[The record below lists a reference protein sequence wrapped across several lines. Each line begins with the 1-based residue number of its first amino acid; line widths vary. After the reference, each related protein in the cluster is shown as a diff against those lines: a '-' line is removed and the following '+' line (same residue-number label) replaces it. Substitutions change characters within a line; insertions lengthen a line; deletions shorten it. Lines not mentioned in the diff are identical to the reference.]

1 LVLSSNVWTGSQRC
15 GYTPFPPRHTTP
27 PVSKRKIPAAV
38 QSFPRAR
45 IQIECADFTKPPSAL
60 QGERTISS
68 NQHKRTRLWLTS
80 PHFYPT
86 YGGAQNRYR
95 SYIPGLLARD
105 LDVRVMTGTPQ
116 IQERSEAD
124 SDESWYEAAPGNW
137 LPQTILDG
145 APLERIRLPDSKNRA
160 RTQIYYDA
168 LQEVCQRAAEGPTVA
183 QLLTNMRPQA
193 LPWLRR
199 LKDSGVATV
208 YSVSQ
213 FPTWQRKPVK
223 RILRTRGY
231 RQVYNAFDALVT
243 NSEAIQTFLRDLG
256 VTTRIEY
263 IPNGVNL
270 QRFHPPRSE
279 PEHQARVALREK
291 FGIPTEHK
299 IIVAVGAIMPR
310 KGPDKV
316 LQAWRR
322 ILPQL
327 PNTHVMFVGPRADS
341 HDPKLQKFSTEI
353 EGLVASSGATD
364 QVHFT
369 GIVDDVENYLRA
381 ADVFI
386 LASNREG
393 TPNSVLE
400 AMATGLPC
408 LVTPFLGISAGIG
421 QAGEHYQLV
430 EREPEAIASAL
441 TGLLQNDAM
450 GKSFGERGRRYVMDN
465 VDQQHSL
472 DHYVAL
478 YQELAAT
485 AAQRR

>member
-1 LVLSSNVWTGSQRC
+1 MLRE
-15 GYTPFPPRHTTP
+15 
-27 PVSKRKIPAAV
+27 
-38 QSFPRAR
+38 R
-45 IQIECADFTKPPSAL
+45 IQIKCAKLLTLQYS
-60 QGERTISS
+60 QGEPPISPT
-68 NQHKRTRLWLTS
+68 QDKRTRLWLTS

-95 SYIPGLLARD
+95 SYIPGLLARN

-116 IQERSEAD
+116 VQERSEAD
-124 SDESWYEAAPGNW
+124 TDVNWYAAAPGSW
-137 LPQTILDG
+137 LPQTLLDG
-145 APLERIRLPDSKNRA
+145 APLERIRLPDSKNRV

-168 LQEVCQRAAEGPTVA
+168 LLDVCQREAPGPTVA

-193 LPWLRR
+193 LPWLHKLQRC
-199 LKDSGVATV
+199 GVATV

-213 FPTWQRKPVK
+213 FPTWQQKPIK
-223 RILRTRGY
+223 RIFRRHGY

-243 NSEAIQTFLRDLG
+243 NSEAIEHFLREIG

-270 QRFHPPRSE
+270 QRFHPIRLGQERQSR
-279 PEHQARVALREK
+279 QSIRYQ
-291 FGIPTEHK
+291 FGIPASHK
-299 IIVAVGAIMPR
+299 VIAVVGAIMPR
-310 KGPDKV
+310 KGPDII

-322 ILPQL
+322 ILPHF
-327 PNTHVMFVGPRADS
+327 PDTHVLFVGPRADT
-341 HDPKLQKFSTEI
+341 HDPKLQKFGAS
-353 EGLVASSGATD
+353 VADMVATSGAAQ
-364 QVHFT
+364 QVHFA

-381 ADVFI
+381 ADLFI

-408 LVTPFLGISAGIG
+408 LVTPYLGISAGIG

-430 EREPEAIASAL
+430 DRNPEAIAAAL
-441 TGLLQNDAM
+441 TGLLQSEAM
-450 GKSFGERGRRYVMDN
+450 REVLGSKGLHYVVGN
-465 VDQQHSL
+465 IDQQHSL
-472 DHYVAL
+472 DRYAAL
-478 YQELAAT
+478 YEELAAA